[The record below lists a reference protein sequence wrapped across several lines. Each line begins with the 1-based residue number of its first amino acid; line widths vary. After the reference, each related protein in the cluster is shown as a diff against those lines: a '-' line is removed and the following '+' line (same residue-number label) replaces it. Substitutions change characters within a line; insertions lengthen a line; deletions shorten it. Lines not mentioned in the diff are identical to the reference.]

1 VILRRL
7 QLDRV
12 PGNVRENVVCSPRMT
27 TVYVNGE
34 YLPRDRALIPIDDRG
49 LSFGDG
55 IYEGVRAIEGR
66 LFEWDDHAER
76 MASGLAGLR
85 IDFGR
90 DRVVALGD
98 VCLRLLRDN
107 DLDHGEAFLYLAVTR
122 GAAPRTHHFPPAGTP
137 PTVLV
142 TATRLVPRRDLRQ
155 DGGAAITF
163 EDLRWARC
171 DWKTLNLLGSVLAR
185 QAAAEAGAYEAI
197 LLRDGIVTEGAA
209 TTVFGVVDGELR
221 THPLSPR
228 ILPGVTRKVVLDC
241 ARELRIALR
250 EDAMTEAELRRAEEL
265 FLCGT
270 STDIIPVI
278 SLDGKPVAAATPGPV
293 TVRLRQALDAR
304 LYEIPSDL

>member
-1 VILRRL
+1 
-7 QLDRV
+7 
-12 PGNVRENVVCSPRMT
+12 MT

-34 YLPRDRALIPIDDRG
+34 YLPRDRAFVPIDDRG
-49 LSFGDG
+49 LTFGDG

-66 LFEWDDHAER
+66 LFEWDAHAER

-85 IDFGR
+85 IDFAR

-98 VCLRLLRDN
+98 VCRRLLRDN
-107 DLDHGEAFLYLAVTR
+107 ELLSGEAFLYLAVTR

-155 DGGAAITF
+155 NGAAAITF

-171 DWKTLNLLGSVLAR
+171 DWKTLNLVGSVLAR
-185 QAAAEAGAYEAI
+185 QAAAEAGAFEAI

-209 TTVFGVVDGELR
+209 TSVFGVVDGVLR
-221 THPLSPR
+221 THPLSR
-228 ILPGVTRKVVLDC
+228 HILPGVTRQVVIDC
-241 ARELRIALR
+241 VRELRIALR
-250 EDAMTEAELRRAEEL
+250 EDPMTEAELRGAEEL

-278 SLDGKPVAAATPGPV
+278 SLDGQPVAAATPGPI
-293 TVRLRQALDAR
+293 TARLRDALDAR
-304 LYEIPSDL
+304 LYPGAAR